1 MPEHIQE
8 CLPGVPISQAIL
20 PPSTYSAEAVCLLI
34 DTSLTDSAA
43 SSDDEQSSSSEYDL
57 SDPEAGMI
65 RNEAEETSGNVCTDG
80 DCGYSREQDVEDSTP
95 TDDLE
100 ADIGTSHKCDEMQS
114 GGQDIDYSR
123 PTNEY
128 ERAYRVRVRSAG
140 EPEHDRE
147 QSQGRGR
154 GESRGHGRGE
164 SRGRGRGE
172 SRGRGRGKNHEDV
185 AEAAVNHEDMAE
197 DMVGASHKEEDQ
209 EVQMILIRKG
219 LSLRIS

>member
-20 PPSTYSAEAVCLLI
+20 TYSAEVVCLLI
-34 DTSLTDSAA
+34 DTSPTDSAA

-57 SDPEAGMI
+57 SDPEAGII

-80 DCGYSREQDVEDSTP
+80 ERGYSREQDVEDSTH

-100 ADIGTSHKCDEMQS
+100 ADIGTSHECDEMQS

-128 ERAYRVRVRSAG
+128 GRAYRVWVRSAG

-147 QSQGRGR
+147 QSQGRGQ
-154 GESRGHGRGE
+154 GESRVHGRGK
-164 SRGRGRGE
+164 SRGRGIGE
-172 SRGRGRGKNHEDV
+172 S
-185 AEAAVNHEDMAE
+185 
-197 DMVGASHKEEDQ
+197 
-209 EVQMILIRKG
+209 
-219 LSLRIS
+219 